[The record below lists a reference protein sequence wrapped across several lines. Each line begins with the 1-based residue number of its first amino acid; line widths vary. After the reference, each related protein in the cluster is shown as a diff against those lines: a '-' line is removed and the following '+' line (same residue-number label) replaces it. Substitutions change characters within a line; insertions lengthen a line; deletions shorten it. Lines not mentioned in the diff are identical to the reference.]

1 MTEIINTIIN
11 NGVAIGVLIY
21 FIYRDNNFTK
31 ELTQTL
37 QKLTDTIESLEARID
52 KIDKGEKQ

>member
-1 MTEIINTIIN
+1 MTEIINAIIN

-37 QKLTDTIESLEARID
+37 QKLTDTIESLQEQIND
-52 KIDKGEKQ
+52 LQEGKK

>member
-1 MTEIINTIIN
+1 MTEIINAIIN

-37 QKLTDTIESLEARID
+37 QALKDSIEELQEQI
-52 KIDKGEKQ
+52 KEIQEGKK

>member
-1 MTEIINTIIN
+1 MTEIINAIIN

-21 FIYRDNNFTK
+21 FIYRDNSFTK

-37 QKLTDTIESLEARID
+37 QKLTDTIESLETRIN
-52 KIDKGEKQ
+52 KIDKGE

>member
-1 MTEIINTIIN
+1 MTEIINAIIN

-37 QKLTDTIESLEARID
+37 QKLTDTIESLESRID

>member
-21 FIYRDNNFTK
+21 FIYRDNSFTK

-37 QKLTDTIESLEARID
+37 QKLTDTIESLETRIN
-52 KIDKGEKQ
+52 KIDKGE

>member
-1 MTEIINTIIN
+1 MTEIINAIIN

-31 ELTQTL
+31 ELTTTL
-37 QKLTDTIESLEARID
+37 QKLTDTIEDLQEQIKELRGD
-52 KIDKGEKQ
+52 RQ